1 MSTIGIKIADGNYYP
16 IIDASA
22 VGKKRLVLT
31 TVKDNQANVQVDLYK
46 GEDDSIETAAYIGS
60 LVLENLDPADRGEP
74 EFELIIGIDEENNLN
89 ASLGDEITGEKQSL
103 SLVLDSL
110 GEADEFDLPDFDLDT
125 SVEPTSEVTS
135 FEDEEDEEEVEE
147 DYSFDETPFDETPF
161 EDEQFEEEDFD
172 EEKFEEEPPPVA
184 EQRRANPGLL
194 IIFVILGLIIIG
206 LLAFL
211 LYRSFEG
218 EETPRLFA
226 RLTENRTE
234 DTGGADPGGGAEEAA
249 VAGEDA
255 ADAKTAAADGDGP
268 EAAGGKETAAA
279 DTAGTGSQAD
289 AGQKSAAGASDASAA
304 AGPAAETGGV
314 WYWIRWGD
322 TLWDLSYSFYR
333 TPWLYGRIA
342 GANNIR
348 NPDLIYAN
356 TRLFIPE
363 L

>member
-16 IIDASA
+16 VIDASA

-46 GEDDSIETAAYIGS
+46 GEDDSIETAAYMGS
-60 LVLENLDPADRGEP
+60 LVLENLDPAGRGEP

-103 SLVLDSL
+103 SLGLDSL
-110 GEADEFDLPDFDLDT
+110 GEAGEFDLPDFDLDA

-135 FEDEEDEEEVEE
+135 LGEEQFDEAPFGEEEFGEE
-147 DYSFDETPFDETPF
+147 EFGE
-161 EDEQFEEEDFD
+161 EQFGEEGL
-172 EEKFEEEPPPVA
+172 EEQAEEEPPPVA
-184 EQRRANPGLL
+184 EQRRTNPGLL

-211 LYRSFEG
+211 LYRSFQG

-234 DTGGADPGGGAEEAA
+234 DAGGAGPGGETDE
-249 VAGEDA
+249 A
-255 ADAKTAAADGDGP
+255 ADAEDGDGP
-268 EAAGGKETAAA
+268 EAAAGEETAAA
-279 DTAGTGSQAD
+279 GADAESRAETEAEPEGDAGPKTAAGTSED
-289 AGQKSAAGASDASAA
+289 TAA

>member
-1 MSTIGIKIADGNYYP
+1 VSTIGIKIADGNYYP

-60 LVLENLDPADRGEP
+60 LVLENLDPAGRGEP
-74 EFELIIGIDEENNLN
+74 GFELIIGIDEENNLN

-103 SLVLDSL
+103 SFVLDSL
-110 GEADEFDLPDFDLDT
+110 GEADELDLPDFDLDA

-135 FEDEEDEEEVEE
+135 LEEEQ
-147 DYSFDETPFDETPF
+147 FDETPFDETSFDETPF
-161 EDEQFEEEDFD
+161 EDEQFEEEDFG

-184 EQRRANPGLL
+184 EQRRTNPGLL

-211 LYRSFEG
+211 LYRSFQG

-234 DTGGADPGGGAEEAA
+234 AAGGADPGGGAEEAA

-255 ADAKTAAADGDGP
+255 ADAKTAAAD
-268 EAAGGKETAAA
+268 AAGGKETAAA
-279 DTAGTGSQAD
+279 DAAVAETRADAKAEAEAD
-289 AGQKSAAGASDASAA
+289 AGPKSAAGASDASAA